1 MSEVIRP
8 MLEALSARA
17 AVRSLTIQRVN
28 HPPYGWEMSNG
39 HTVVCSGSLDR
50 LARWLDDA
58 ERQP

>member
-17 AVRSLTIQRVN
+17 AVRSLTIRRVN
-28 HPPYGWEMSNG
+28 HWPYGWEMSNR
-39 HTVVCSGSLDR
+39 HAVVCSGSLER
-50 LARWLDDA
+50 LAEWLDAA